1 MNKDLIIEK
10 LEVFQEKL
18 LYILPEKFRPF
29 FDTINK
35 DTKNLMLVGSRG
47 TGKTTFLL
55 KNLKEKNALYISAD
69 NPIVSTIPLFD
80 LVEAAFLKGYESVF
94 IDEVHF
100 ANDWSIHLKGIYDVF
115 PDKNIWVSDSSSII
129 LQKGVSDLSRRFP
142 IIEIPLL
149 SLREFIYLVDGKL
162 YPIIDPFDYDPKII
176 KKIIS
181 EINVLSLYR
190 DYIDHGFRPIFLED
204 LHMYD
209 NKLLKIVEK
218 SIQSDILFLLPQLRE
233 NYLRI
238 INAIIGYLALSK
250 IPRLIINSLCK
261 EFSIGKEKLYQLLN
275 ALEAI
280 KVIRIIRHEKDY
292 KLNSVGSKIFLYDP
306 GIYKIFNG
314 DSGNLREAYVAALFS
329 EAGMKVYSSKKE
341 EYGDFVIDGKL
352 IEVGGKNKKIKK
364 ADFVLKDDIEI
375 PVKNSIPL
383 WLIGFLY

>member
-10 LEVFQEKL
+10 LEIFQEKL

-238 INAIIGYLALSK
+238 INAIIGYLALAK

-341 EYGDFVIDGKL
+341 EYGDFVIDEKL

>member
-10 LEVFQEKL
+10 LEIFQEKL

-149 SLREFIYLVDGKL
+149 SLREFIYLVTGKL

-238 INAIIGYLALSK
+238 INAIIGYLALAK